1 MIVYAEIFA
10 LVYGIAVMAF
20 IALNIRKGAF
30 IIDASKLVPALVFIF
45 ALAFAA
51 LVLTGEYP
59 QAALEAVMKI
69 GAAGILFAGTLP
81 MLSAAIGLFRF
92 GDEYGLN
99 IFYVR
104 NHITGVIDTVGSFVM
119 IFVGLLIIRIDL
131 VAVGFFF
138 FLLIPFVGNAL
149 ANSYCYNYQRRLEK

>member
-1 MIVYAEIFA
+1 MYEEIFA
-10 LVYGIAVMAF
+10 LVYGLAVMAYV
-20 IALNIRKGAF
+20 ALNIRKGTF
-30 IIDASKLVPALVFIF
+30 IIDPSKLIPVLIFVF

-51 LVLTGEYP
+51 LVMIGEYP
-59 QAALEAVMKI
+59 MAALEAVMKI
-69 GAAGILFAGTLP
+69 GAAGILFAGTIP
-81 MLSAAIGLFRF
+81 MFAAAIGLFRF

-99 IFYVR
+99 IFYAR
-104 NHITGVIDTVGSFVM
+104 NHITGVIDTVGSLVM

-149 ANSYCYNYQRRLEK
+149 ANSYCFNYQRRLEK

>member
-1 MIVYAEIFA
+1 MIMYEEIFA
-10 LVYGIAVMAF
+10 LVYGLAVMAYV
-20 IALNIRKGAF
+20 ALNIRKGTF
-30 IIDASKLVPALVFIF
+30 IIDPSKLIPVLIFVF

-51 LVLTGEYP
+51 LVMIGEYP
-59 QAALEAVMKI
+59 MAALEAVMKI
-69 GAAGILFAGTLP
+69 GAAGILFAGTIP
-81 MLSAAIGLFRF
+81 MFAAAIGLFRF

-99 IFYVR
+99 IFYAR
-104 NHITGVIDTVGSFVM
+104 NHITGVIDTVGSLVM

-149 ANSYCYNYQRRLEK
+149 ANSYCFNYQRRLEK

>member
-1 MIVYAEIFA
+1 MYEEIFA
-10 LVYGIAVMAF
+10 LVYGLAVMAYVS
-20 IALNIRKGAF
+20 LNIRKGTF
-30 IIDASKLVPALVFIF
+30 IIDPSKLIPVLIFVF

-51 LVLTGEYP
+51 LVMIGEYP
-59 QAALEAVMKI
+59 MAALEAVMKI
-69 GAAGILFAGTLP
+69 GAAGILFAGTIP
-81 MLSAAIGLFRF
+81 MFAAAIGLFRF

-99 IFYVR
+99 IFYAR
-104 NHITGVIDTVGSFVM
+104 NHITGVIDTVGSLVM

-149 ANSYCYNYQRRLEK
+149 ANSYCFNYQRRLEK